1 MNPYSRARLLL
12 YNTILAVI
20 TANFLLP
27 IAAQAQANNSTT
39 QNPLQDWT
47 VINGSA
53 GTGGTIAMNVFH
65 FAMWALMGVITFFG
79 IKSCILSAQSGQT
92 QQLWGR
98 IMATVLGLSIPF
110 FVNWITST

>member
-1 MNPYSRARLLL
+1 MKTYSRIRLFL
-12 YNTILAVI
+12 YNTILTI
-20 TANFLLP
+20 FTLNFLLP
-27 IAAQAQANNSTT
+27 LSAQAQSTT

-98 IMATVLGLSIPF
+98 IMATVLGLAIPF
-110 FVNWITST
+110 FVNWITSTSGT